1 YAEHGIDLVVP
12 IGSLAFDFVVEHGPA
27 MLPDV
32 PILFTS
38 VNASRIAQTTLDGRT
53 TGVAVRR
60 DVRQTI
66 DLILALQPET
76 QMIVIPIGSSP
87 TEKAWAQDTR
97 ELFRPYEARVRITYL
112 SDLSMDAIL
121 REVSALPEHSAVLFT
136 TVFYYDAAGR
146 YFMPDEALASITA
159 RSTAPVFGTDEA
171 FLGSGIVGGIL
182 YDPSKT
188 GE

>member
-1 YAEHGIDLVVP
+1 GFDRAFRARLQAGASWPVEFYTEYLDLIRFAEPIHKQSSIDYFRTKYAEHGIDLVVP

-112 SDLSMDAIL
+112 SDLS
-121 REVSALPEHSAVLFT
+121 
-136 TVFYYDAAGR
+136 
-146 YFMPDEALASITA
+146 
-159 RSTAPVFGTDEA
+159 
-171 FLGSGIVGGIL
+171 
-182 YDPSKT
+182 
-188 GE
+188 